1 MDVAQMDVAPK
12 KTGGGGKTLN
22 QYVAELAATGY
33 VTTSKTEDSAQLVRK
48 KRFSVGWALAWFLL
62 LGVGVV
68 AYLIY
73 YLGKRDDTAYLS
85 ATDGKVTGT
94 LEYTKIHLNRLGIG
108 IGVAI
113 VGMILLFSGSQAL
126 VIIGILMLLVSFG
139 FDFAAMLGSRRHEQI
154 GAEIGAV

>member
-1 MDVAQMDVAPK
+1 MDTQE
-12 KTGGGGKTLN
+12 KTGGTGGKTLN
-22 QYVAELAATGY
+22 QYVGELAASGY

-68 AYLIY
+68 AYFIY

-85 ATDGKVTGT
+85 ATDGRVSGT

-113 VGMILLFSGSQAL
+113 LGIILFSIGAQSGSAAL
-126 VIIGILMLLVSFG
+126 VTIGFLAFLVSFG